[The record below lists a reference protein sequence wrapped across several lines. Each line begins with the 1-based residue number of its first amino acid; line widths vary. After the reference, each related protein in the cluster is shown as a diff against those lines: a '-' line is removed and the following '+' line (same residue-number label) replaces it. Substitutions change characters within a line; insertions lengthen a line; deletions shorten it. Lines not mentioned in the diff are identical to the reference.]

1 MPNFN
6 ELNEMDREE
15 YLKQLEQQQFDK
27 QIDEKARLASLQ
39 KLRDQGLGQEFKGGY
54 ENAPSL
60 NTRRYGPY
68 ELQTMLDQEHSL
80 DKNKERK
87 RANLINEVRFLGGE
101 HSLSDMRKIAEEMR
115 TPGQPVDYEGW
126 NKRLK
131 DMQPDTKERPNSY
144 IASSERVKESEGDET
159 GPLWYEES
167 PEEKQKRLDKF
178 NKLKTTLQK

>member
-39 KLRDQGLGQEFKGGY
+39 KLRDQGLGQQFKGGY

-68 ELQTMLDQEHSL
+68 ELDTILDQSHTI
-80 DKNKERK
+80 DKNNEHKSGE
-87 RANLINEVRFLGGE
+87 LINVVKFLGGQ
-101 HSLSDMRKIAEEMR
+101 HSPEDAKKIADELKM
-115 TPGQPVDYEGW
+115 PGKKADYE
-126 NKRLK
+126 NISKSLFKLK
-131 DMQPDTKERPNSY
+131 DDDDSFVGVQGKIMEASNRP
-144 IASSERVKESEGDET
+144 EL